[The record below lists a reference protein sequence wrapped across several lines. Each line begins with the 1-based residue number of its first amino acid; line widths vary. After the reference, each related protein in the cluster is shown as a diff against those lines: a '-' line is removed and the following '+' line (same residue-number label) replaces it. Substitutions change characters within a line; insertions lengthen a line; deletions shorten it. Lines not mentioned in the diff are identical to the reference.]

1 MIGFAV
7 PVWNLKVILRFILQ
21 SRREEQEKEEEEEE
35 NMGDTWHRFE
45 GLWDL

>member
-7 PVWNLKVILRFILQ
+7 PVWNLKVILQ
-21 SRREEQEKEEEEEE
+21 SRREEQEKEEEEE